1 MVTSTQHPTRPANS
15 TDAPAAGAPA
25 VGAPKDVVE
34 KRLKPTLIRRRAK
47 TPEETA
53 AAQVAATPVPA
64 ENPVVASAAEAQGSA
79 PAAKAAPIAST
90 TAPRMAPGRP
100 GEKPAA
106 GISAVKKPM
115 ARAAEVSV
123 DSEKEAKEK
132 EAARKAPRKKKSR
145 DEWVM
150 EDIKK
155 AGGLRQFAEAIVGGV
170 EEEVSEEVMPEIAL
184 PAAPAAPERVE
195 RVFEPSMQR
204 RRKGGKREFK
214 KTQVTVLSATKRV
227 ITIEKS
233 ITLSELSQ
241 AMGVKGG
248 ELIKKLMGLGTM
260 ATINQSIDIETAT
273 LLASDYGFEIEKGG
287 VQEEKLLAKP
297 TKEKAAEGAVL
308 RPPVVTVMG
317 HVDHGKTSLLDAI
330 RAADVASGEAGGIT
344 QHIGAYTVRH
354 KDGVITFLDTP
365 GHEAFTAMRARGAKV
380 TDIVILV
387 VAADD
392 GVMPQTKEAIDHAKA
407 AGVPII
413 VAINKIDKPD
423 ANADRV
429 KRELSEYGVVAEDWG
444 GDAICVQTSA
454 KSKKGIDDLLG
465 MLTLQS
471 EVLELKAMPT
481 GPAEGTIIEARL
493 DKGRGPVATLLV
505 QSGLLKVGDWV
516 VCGLHSGK
524 IRALV
529 DSHGQ
534 PLKEAGPSTP
544 VEVIGLDGVPQ
555 SGDVLHVTTD
565 DKVARAISQNRTMA
579 QREVQLAA
587 NARVSLEDFHRQ
599 MMEGAVQNLNIIVKA
614 DVFGSTE
621 VIQDAL
627 TKLSNDKVKVSI
639 LHKGVGGITESDVML
654 AVASNAVIIG
664 FHVVPD
670 TKAQKLAEQQKIE
683 IKSYNIIYEMVD
695 SVRKAMEGLLAPTL
709 TEKILGRAEVRQVFS
724 ITKVGTIAGCMVVSG
739 KIQRNA
745 KGRLIRD
752 SVVVTTADLSSL
764 KRFKDDAREVSEGF
778 ECGISLAGYNDI
790 KPGDIVEAFV
800 IEETKTKLE

>member
-1 MVTSTQHPTRPANS
+1 MVTSPQHPTRTTTS
-15 TDAPAAGAPA
+15 TDAP
-25 VGAPKDVVE
+25 KSDVVE

-53 AAQVAATPVPA
+53 AAQPPAVEEKLAAPTASVLSADEGPATPSKV
-64 ENPVVASAAEAQGSA
+64 A
-79 PAAKAAPIAST
+79 PATPGVVQKAV
-90 TAPRMAPGRP
+90 PGRP
-100 GEKPAA
+100 LPRPTTDAP
-106 GISAVKKPM
+106 AVKKPLP
-115 ARAAEVSV
+115 RAAEVSV
-123 DSEKEAKEK
+123 DLGKEAKEK

-170 EEEVSEEVMPEIAL
+170 EEEVSEDIMPEIA
-184 PAAPAAPERVE
+184 APVAPTAPERVE

-214 KTQVTVLSATKRV
+214 KTQVTVPSATKRV

-241 AMGVKGG
+241 AMGVRGG

-297 TKEKAAEGAVL
+297 SKEKVAEGAVL

-413 VAINKIDKPD
+413 VAINKIDKPE

-429 KRELSEYGVVAEDWG
+429 KRELAEYGVVPEDWG

-454 KSKKGIDDLLG
+454 KSKQGVDDLLG
-465 MLTLQS
+465 MLSLQS
-471 EVLELKAMPT
+471 EVLELKAAPT

-534 PLKEAGPSTP
+534 PIKEAGPSTP

-565 DKVARAISQNRTMA
+565 DKVARTISQNRTMA

-587 NARVSLEDFHRQ
+587 NARVTLEDFHRQ

-654 AVASNAVIIG
+654 AMASNAVIIG
-664 FHVVPD
+664 FHVAPD
-670 TKAQKLAEQQKIE
+670 NKAQKLAEQQKIE

-745 KGRLIRD
+745 KGRLIRNG
-752 SVVVTTADLSSL
+752 VVVTTADLSSL
-764 KRFKDDAREVSEGF
+764 KRFKDDAREVAEGF

-790 KPGDIVEAFV
+790 KPADIIEAFV